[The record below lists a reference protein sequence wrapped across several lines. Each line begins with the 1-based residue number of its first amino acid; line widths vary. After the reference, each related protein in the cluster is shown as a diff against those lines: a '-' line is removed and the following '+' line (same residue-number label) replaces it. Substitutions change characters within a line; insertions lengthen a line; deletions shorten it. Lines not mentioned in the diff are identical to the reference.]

1 MKILLAED
9 EAQLNRVLTVAMQKS
24 GYEVDS
30 VFNGQ
35 EAVDAVKKHPYDVII
50 MDIMMPVKNGLDAV
64 KEIRATGDKTYIMM
78 LTAKSEIDDKVTGL
92 DVGADDYLTKPFSL
106 KELLARLRSKERRS
120 EDYNSTQELNYDN
133 LKLDLNSQELS
144 SNNSIRLSKQ
154 ETGLSATSCSILAR
168 PSARKS
174 CSIMFGRMKMKA
186 KTRFGY
192 TSPSSGPS
200 WPQSGQ
206 MSRFPAR
213 RAASSALRGPDHD

>member
-24 GYEVDS
+24 GYDVDS

-120 EDYNSTQELNYDN
+120 EDYNRTQELNYDN

-154 ETGLSATSCSILAR
+154 ETGLMRYFLLNPGKAISTEELFNHVWKNEDESEDVVWVYVSFLRSKLASIGANVQ
-168 PSARKS
+168 
-174 CSIMFGRMKMKA
+174 I
-186 KTRFGY
+186 
-192 TSPSSGPS
+192 SGEK
-200 WPQSGQ
+200 GGE
-206 MSRFPAR
+206 FCLE
-213 RAASSALRGPDHD
+213 RA

>member
-24 GYEVDS
+24 GYDVDS

-133 LKLDLNSQELS
+133 LKLDLNSQELC
-144 SNNSIRLSKQ
+144 SNNSISLSKQ
-154 ETGLSATSCSILAR
+154 ETGLMRYFLLNPGKAISTEELFNHVWKNEDESEDVVWVYISFLR
-168 PSARKS
+168 RKLELVRS
-174 CSIMFGRMKMKA
+174 HMRIR
-186 KTRFGY
+186 TVRLVGY
-192 TSPSSGPS
+192 CLEE
-200 WPQSGQ
+200 
-206 MSRFPAR
+206 RE
-213 RAASSALRGPDHD
+213 

>member
-24 GYEVDS
+24 GYDVDS

-106 KELLARLRSKERRS
+106 KELLVRLRSKERRS

-144 SNNSIRLSKQ
+144 SNNSISLSKQ
-154 ETGLSATSCSILAR
+154 ETGLMRYFLLNPGKAISTEELFNHVWKNEDESEDVVWVYVSFLRSKLASIGANVQ
-168 PSARKS
+168 
-174 CSIMFGRMKMKA
+174 I
-186 KTRFGY
+186 
-192 TSPSSGPS
+192 SGEK
-200 WPQSGQ
+200 GGE
-206 MSRFPAR
+206 FCLE
-213 RAASSALRGPDHD
+213 RA

>member
-9 EAQLNRVLTVAMQKS
+9 EAQLNRVVTVAMQKS

-50 MDIMMPVKNGLDAV
+50 MDIMMPVKNGLEAV

-120 EDYNSTQELNYDN
+120 EDSNSKQELNYDN

-144 SNNSIRLSKQ
+144 SNNSISLSKQ
-154 ETGLSATSCSILAR
+154 ETSLMRYFLLNPGKQLSTRELFNHVWKEEDETEDVVWVYISYLRSKLQSIGAHVKILGEKGG
-168 PSARKS
+168 SFS
-174 CSIMFGRMKMKA
+174 L
-186 KTRFGY
+186 TR
-192 TSPSSGPS
+192 
-200 WPQSGQ
+200 
-206 MSRFPAR
+206 A
-213 RAASSALRGPDHD
+213 

>member
-24 GYEVDS
+24 GYDVDS

-35 EAVDAVKKHPYDVII
+35 EAIDAVKKHPYDVII

-92 DVGADDYLTKPFSL
+92 DVGADDYFTKPFSL

-144 SNNSIRLSKQ
+144 SNNSISLSKQ
-154 ETGLSATSCSILAR
+154 ETGLMRYFLLNSGKAISTEELFNHVWKNEDESEDAVWVYVSFLRSKLASIGANVQ
-168 PSARKS
+168 
-174 CSIMFGRMKMKA
+174 I
-186 KTRFGY
+186 
-192 TSPSSGPS
+192 SGEK
-200 WPQSGQ
+200 GGE
-206 MSRFPAR
+206 FCLE
-213 RAASSALRGPDHD
+213 RA

>member
-24 GYEVDS
+24 GYDVDS

-78 LTAKSEIDDKVTGL
+78 LTAKSEIDDRVTGL
-92 DVGADDYLTKPFSL
+92 DVGADDYVTKPFSL

-144 SNNSIRLSKQ
+144 SNNSISLSKQ
-154 ETGLSATSCSILAR
+154 ETGLMRYFLLNPGKAISTEELFNHVWKNEDESEDVVWVYVSFLRSKLASIGANVQ
-168 PSARKS
+168 
-174 CSIMFGRMKMKA
+174 I
-186 KTRFGY
+186 
-192 TSPSSGPS
+192 SGEK
-200 WPQSGQ
+200 GGELCLE
-206 MSRFPAR
+206 
-213 RAASSALRGPDHD
+213 RA

>member
-24 GYEVDS
+24 GYDVDS

-92 DVGADDYLTKPFSL
+92 DGGADDYLTKPFSL

-120 EDYNSTQELNYDN
+120 EDYNRTQELNYDN

-154 ETGLSATSCSILAR
+154 ETGLMRYFLLNPGKAISTKELFNHVWKNEDESEDVVWVYISFLRSKLASIGANVQ
-168 PSARKS
+168 
-174 CSIMFGRMKMKA
+174 I
-186 KTRFGY
+186 
-192 TSPSSGPS
+192 SGEK
-200 WPQSGQ
+200 GGE
-206 MSRFPAR
+206 FCLE
-213 RAASSALRGPDHD
+213 RA

>member
-24 GYEVDS
+24 GYDVDS

-106 KELLARLRSKERRS
+106 KELLARLRSKERRN

-144 SNNSIRLSKQ
+144 SNNSISLSKQ
-154 ETGLSATSCSILAR
+154 ETGLMRYFLLNPGKAISTEELFNHVWKNEDESEDVVWVYISFLRSKLASIGANVQ
-168 PSARKS
+168 
-174 CSIMFGRMKMKA
+174 I
-186 KTRFGY
+186 
-192 TSPSSGPS
+192 SGEK
-200 WPQSGQ
+200 GGE
-206 MSRFPAR
+206 FCLK
-213 RAASSALRGPDHD
+213 RA

>member
-24 GYEVDS
+24 GYDVDS

-50 MDIMMPVKNGLDAV
+50 MDIMMPVKNGLDTV

-120 EDYNSTQELNYDN
+120 EDYNRTQELNYDN

-154 ETGLSATSCSILAR
+154 ETGLMRYFLLNPGKAISTEELFNHVWKNEDESEDVVWVYISFLRSKLASIGANVQ
-168 PSARKS
+168 
-174 CSIMFGRMKMKA
+174 I
-186 KTRFGY
+186 
-192 TSPSSGPS
+192 SGEK
-200 WPQSGQ
+200 GGE
-206 MSRFPAR
+206 FCLE
-213 RAASSALRGPDHD
+213 RA

>member
-24 GYEVDS
+24 GYDVDS

-92 DVGADDYLTKPFSL
+92 DGGADDYLTKPFSL

-120 EDYNSTQELNYDN
+120 EDYNRTQELNYDN

-154 ETGLSATSCSILAR
+154 ETGLMRYFLLNPGKAISTEELFNHVWKNEDESEDVVWVYVSFLRSKLASIGANVE
-168 PSARKS
+168 
-174 CSIMFGRMKMKA
+174 I
-186 KTRFGY
+186 
-192 TSPSSGPS
+192 SGEK
-200 WPQSGQ
+200 GGE
-206 MSRFPAR
+206 FCLE
-213 RAASSALRGPDHD
+213 RA

>member
-24 GYEVDS
+24 GYDVDS

-64 KEIRATGDKTYIMM
+64 KEIRSTGDKTYIMM

-106 KELLARLRSKERRS
+106 KELLVRLRSKERRS

-144 SNNSIRLSKQ
+144 SNNSISLSKQ
-154 ETGLSATSCSILAR
+154 ETGLMRYFLLNPGKAISTEELFNHVWKNEDESEDVVWVYISFLRSKLASIGANVQ
-168 PSARKS
+168 
-174 CSIMFGRMKMKA
+174 I
-186 KTRFGY
+186 
-192 TSPSSGPS
+192 SGEK
-200 WPQSGQ
+200 GGE
-206 MSRFPAR
+206 FCLE
-213 RAASSALRGPDHD
+213 RA

>member
-24 GYEVDS
+24 GYDVDS

-35 EAVDAVKKHPYDVII
+35 EAVDAVKEHPYDVII

-120 EDYNSTQELNYDN
+120 DEYSNQELNYDN
-133 LKLDLNSQELS
+133 LKLDLNAQELS
-144 SNNSIRLSKQ
+144 SNNSISLSKQ
-154 ETGLSATSCSILAR
+154 ETGLMRYFLLNPNKAISTEELFNHVWKDEDESEDVVWVYISFLRSKLASIGANVRITGEKGGEFCLE
-168 PSARKS
+168 
-174 CSIMFGRMKMKA
+174 
-186 KTRFGY
+186 
-192 TSPSSGPS
+192 
-200 WPQSGQ
+200 
-206 MSRFPAR
+206 
-213 RAASSALRGPDHD
+213 RA

>member
-24 GYEVDS
+24 GYDVDS

-106 KELLARLRSKERRS
+106 KELLARLRSKKRRS

-144 SNNSIRLSKQ
+144 SNNSISLSKQ
-154 ETGLSATSCSILAR
+154 ETGLMRYFLLNPGKAISTEELFNHVWKNEDESEDVVWVYISFLRSKLASIGANVQ
-168 PSARKS
+168 
-174 CSIMFGRMKMKA
+174 I
-186 KTRFGY
+186 
-192 TSPSSGPS
+192 SGEK
-200 WPQSGQ
+200 GGE
-206 MSRFPAR
+206 FCLK
-213 RAASSALRGPDHD
+213 RA

>member
-24 GYEVDS
+24 GYDVDS

-50 MDIMMPVKNGLDAV
+50 MDIMMPVKNGLDTV

-120 EDYNSTQELNYDN
+120 EDYNRTQELNYDN

-154 ETGLSATSCSILAR
+154 ETGLMRYFLLNPGKAISTEELFNHVWKNEDESEDVVWVYVSFLRSKLASIGANVE
-168 PSARKS
+168 
-174 CSIMFGRMKMKA
+174 I
-186 KTRFGY
+186 
-192 TSPSSGPS
+192 SGEK
-200 WPQSGQ
+200 GGE
-206 MSRFPAR
+206 FCLE
-213 RAASSALRGPDHD
+213 RA